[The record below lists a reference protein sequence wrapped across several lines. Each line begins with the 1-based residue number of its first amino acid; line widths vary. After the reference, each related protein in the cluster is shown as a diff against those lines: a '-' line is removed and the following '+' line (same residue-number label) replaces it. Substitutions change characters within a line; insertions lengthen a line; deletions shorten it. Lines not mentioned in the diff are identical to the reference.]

1 MVTAL
6 FIFAITI
13 FRIMSMDPSLLQQFR
28 QQLASWI
35 EARLE
40 SQRLPFQRLELCP
53 RTLTDQGQ
61 LGPDLVLWINRDS
74 QLAGSMIL
82 LPDVVNA
89 QVLGEGLSLANA
101 LGLGHFTTWAAREV
115 SIWNVSSGEANLLD
129 VFDLPPAN
137 SITPD
142 DFQQT
147 LDDLL
152 ERLKV
157 VTVTSAPPTAS
168 YSEHYFANLCL
179 RNLQE
184 LAPGLTISARL
195 TAGRTADDE
204 WVEQAPREKAW
215 LSLWRLLFLLQQK
228 RLPPGLQPDRLE
240 FAIHYALSDL
250 VKDQHP
256 WLAIQEAEPPLP
268 DDDAVRLHHL
278 AGRLRQLGWPH
289 NDQHAEEMVGLL
301 INEAAHRFGLNAPQL
316 PWSTDSAT
324 LRVNCHRPPSAEPC
338 SLVAPRSYLAGWAF
352 KRSLNEQIET
362 YSYAEDLQSLS
373 TGQNLTNSL
382 AILKG
387 EHSLDRKERESQLIL
402 LRQVWSRR
410 FELPRKTPKWVWDA
424 LYLVGLASKE
434 ISLALPKEWHH
445 APGVEVFWAVLLE
458 RYQLAE
464 VAMIETGE
472 QGFLFTQCP
481 QTISC
486 VKVHRNNRVFEL
498 PFGLTSTVMPG
509 TTQIWLMADESVVEL
524 LCSKKIGGVSP
535 DWADETEP
543 LAWGVYLF
551 LQTQLGKYLWHLCS
565 DQSSLPEFDALPLA
579 IRTYGLPLP
588 TREVLA
594 DLCLVG
600 LPETEMIPEPDLL
613 EREFANIFGPTPILP
628 ESVSHDIAGGEK
640 SRRRRSVIPKE
651 ITSKVFED
659 GIPRFPEHY
668 LMNLYRPEV
677 TEYTLCGVLEI
688 TGEFFDK
695 ISLRTLTKDHTLEV
709 SGKLIAE
716 ALILASYTDQER
728 VSLPND
734 ELILAEIVQRYR
746 SDLVRLHDNLMR
758 ACRRFEP
765 HRQQA
770 IKLARRIWQQQNL
783 PPEKAYKTS

>member
-1 MVTAL
+1 
-6 FIFAITI
+6 
-13 FRIMSMDPSLLQQFR
+13 MSMDPSLLQQFR

-61 LGPDLVLWINRDS
+61 LVPDLVLWINRDS

-89 QVLGEGLSLANA
+89 QVLSEGVSLANA

-115 SIWNVSSGEANLLD
+115 SIWSVSSDEATLLED
-129 VFDLPPAN
+129 FDLPPAN
-137 SITPD
+137 RITPD

-157 VTVTSAPPTAS
+157 VTVTSAPPTAT

-215 LSLWRLLFLLQQK
+215 MSLWRLLFLLQQK

-250 VKDQHP
+250 IKDQHP
-256 WLAIQEAEPPLP
+256 WLAIQEGEPPLP
-268 DDDAVRLHHL
+268 EDDAVRLHHL

-289 NDQHAEEMVGLL
+289 NDQHAEEMVSLL
-301 INEAAHRFGLNAPQL
+301 INEAAHCFDLNAPQL
-316 PWSTDSAT
+316 PWSTDTAT
-324 LRVNCHRPPSAEPC
+324 LRVNCHRPPSAKPC
-338 SLVAPRSYLAGWAF
+338 ALVAPRSYLAGWAF
-352 KRSLNEQIET
+352 KRSLNEQIER

-373 TGQNLTNSL
+373 TSQSLTKSL

-387 EHSLDRKERESQLIL
+387 EHSLDRKERESQLML

-424 LYLVGLASKE
+424 LYLVGLGSEE
-434 ISLALPKEWHH
+434 ISLELPKGWHH
-445 APGVEVFWAVLLE
+445 APGVEVLWTVLLE

-464 VAMIETGE
+464 ISMIETGE
-472 QGFLFTQCP
+472 QSFLFTQCP
-481 QTISC
+481 QKISY
-486 VKVHRNNRVFEL
+486 VKVHRNNRIFEL
-498 PFGLTSTVMPG
+498 PLELISTVMPG
-509 TTQIWLMADESVVEL
+509 TTQIWLMADESVIEL

-543 LAWGVYLF
+543 LTWGVYLF
-551 LQTQLGKYLWHLCS
+551 LQTRLGKYLWHLCS
-565 DQSSLPEFDALPLA
+565 NQTSLPEINELPLA
-579 IRTYGLPLP
+579 VRNYGLPLP
-588 TREVLA
+588 EREVLA
-594 DLCLVG
+594 DLCLFG
-600 LPETEMIPEPDLL
+600 LPETEMILEPDLL
-613 EREFANIFGPTPILP
+613 EREFTNIFGPTPVLP
-628 ESVSHDIAGGEK
+628 ESATNDITGGSK
-640 SRRRRSVIPKE
+640 SRRRSSAAPKE
-651 ITSKVFED
+651 IASKVFED

-668 LMNLYRPEV
+668 LMDLYRPEV
-677 TEYTLCGVLEI
+677 TEYTLRGVLEI
-688 TGEFFDK
+688 TEEFFDK
-695 ISLRTLTKDHTLEV
+695 ITLHTVAKDHTLEV

-716 ALILASYTDQER
+716 ALILASFTDQEQ
-728 VSLPND
+728 VSLPDD
-734 ELILAEIVQRYR
+734 ELILAGIVQQYR

-770 IKLARRIWQQQNL
+770 IKLAGRIWQQQNL
-783 PPEKAYKTS
+783 PPEKVYKTA

>member
-53 RTLTDQGQ
+53 RTLTDQGH

-250 VKDQHP
+250 AKSQHS

-387 EHSLDRKERESQLIL
+387 EHSLDRKERESQLML

-565 DQSSLPEFDALPLA
+565 NQSSLPEFDALPLA

>member
-1 MVTAL
+1 
-6 FIFAITI
+6 
-13 FRIMSMDPSLLQQFR
+13 MSMDPSLLQQFR

-53 RTLTDQGQ
+53 RTLTDQG
-61 LGPDLVLWINRDS
+61 LLVPDLVLWINRDS

-89 QVLGEGLSLANA
+89 QVLSEGVSLANA

-115 SIWNVSSGEANLLD
+115 SIWNVSSGAATLLD
-129 VFDLPPAN
+129 DFDLPPAN
-137 SITPD
+137 RITPD

-215 LSLWRLLFLLQQK
+215 MSLWRLLFLLQQK

-250 VKDQHP
+250 IKGQHP
-256 WLAIQEAEPPLP
+256 WLAIQEGEPPLP
-268 DDDAVRLHHL
+268 EDDAVRLHHL

-289 NDQHAEEMVGLL
+289 NDQHAEEMVSLL
-301 INEAAHRFGLNAPQL
+301 INEAAHRLGLNAPHL
-316 PWSTDSAT
+316 PWSTDTAT

-352 KRSLNEQIET
+352 KRSLNEQVEK
-362 YSYAEDLQSLS
+362 YSYAEDLQSLNTS
-373 TGQNLTNSL
+373 QGLTNSL

-387 EHSLDRKERESQLIL
+387 EHSLDRKERESQLML

-424 LYLVGLASKE
+424 LYLVGLVSEK
-434 ISLALPKEWHH
+434 ISLELPKGWPH
-445 APGVEVFWAVLLE
+445 APGVEVLWAVLLE

-464 VAMIETGE
+464 ISIIETGE
-472 QGFLFTQCP
+472 QSFLFTQCP
-481 QTISC
+481 QKISY

-498 PFGLTSTVMPG
+498 PLELTSTVMPG
-509 TTQIWLMADESVVEL
+509 TTQIWLLADESVVEL
-524 LCSKKIGGVSP
+524 LCSKKIGGVRL

-543 LAWGVYLF
+543 LKWGAYLF

-565 DQSSLPEFDALPLA
+565 NQKSLPEIDELPQA
-579 IRTYGLPLP
+579 IRNYGLPLP
-588 TREVLA
+588 GREILA
-594 DLCLVG
+594 DLCLIG

-613 EREFANIFGPTPILP
+613 EREFTHLFGPTPVLT
-628 ESVSHDIAGGEK
+628 ESTIHDFTDGSK
-640 SRRRRSVIPKE
+640 SRRRSSTNPKE
-651 ITSKVFED
+651 IASKVFED

-668 LMNLYRPEV
+668 LMDLYRPEV
-677 TEYTLCGVLEI
+677 TEYKLHGVLEV
-688 TGEFFDK
+688 TEEFFDK
-695 ISLRTLTKDHTLEV
+695 ISLGTVAKDHTLEV

-716 ALILASYTDQER
+716 ALVLASYTDQEQ
-728 VSLPND
+728 VSLPVD
-734 ELILAEIVQRYR
+734 EFILAKIIQQYR

-770 IKLARRIWQQQNL
+770 VKLAGRIWQQQNL
-783 PPEKAYKTS
+783 PPEKAYKTA

>member
-1 MVTAL
+1 
-6 FIFAITI
+6 
-13 FRIMSMDPSLLQQFR
+13 MDPSLLQQFR

-53 RTLTDQGQ
+53 RTLTDQER
-61 LGPDLVLWINRDS
+61 LVPDLVLWINRDS

-89 QVLGEGLSLANA
+89 QVLSEGVSLANA

-115 SIWNVSSGEANLLD
+115 SIWNVSCGEATLLD
-129 VFDLPPAN
+129 EFDLPPAN
-137 SITPD
+137 RITPN

-157 VTVTSAPPTAS
+157 VTVTSAPPTAT

-195 TAGRTADDE
+195 TAGRTADDD

-215 LSLWRLLFLLQQK
+215 MSLWRLLLLLQQK

-250 VKDQHP
+250 IKDQHP
-256 WLAIQEAEPPLP
+256 WLAIQEGEPPLP
-268 DDDAVRLHHL
+268 EDDAVRLHHL

-289 NDQHAEEMVGLL
+289 NDQHAEAMVDLL
-301 INEAAHRFGLNAPQL
+301 INEAAHRFDLNVPQL
-316 PWSTDSAT
+316 PWSTDTAN
-324 LRVNCHRPPSAEPC
+324 LRVNCHRHPSTAPC

-352 KRSLNEQIET
+352 KRALNKQVEE

-373 TGQNLTNSL
+373 TSKRPTKSL

-387 EHSLDRKERESQLIL
+387 EQSLDRKERESQLML

-410 FELPRKTPKWVWDA
+410 FELPRKTPKWIWDA
-424 LYLVGLASKE
+424 LYLAGLVSE
-434 ISLALPKEWHH
+434 EVSLELPKGWHH
-445 APGVEVFWAVLLE
+445 SPGLEVLWSILLE
-458 RYQLAE
+458 RYQLSE
-464 VAMIETGE
+464 IYMVETGE
-472 QGFLFTQCP
+472 QNLLFKHCP
-481 QTISC
+481 QKTGC

-498 PFGLTSTVMPG
+498 PQELTSTVMPG
-509 TTQIWLMADESVVEL
+509 TIQLLLTADESVVEL
-524 LCSKKIGGVSP
+524 LYNKKIGAVSP
-535 DWADETEP
+535 DWAEETD
-543 LAWGVYLF
+543 LLTWGIYIF
-551 LQTQLGKYLWHLCS
+551 LQTQLGKNLWHLCS
-565 DQSSLPEFDALPLA
+565 NQSPLPEIDELPLA
-579 IRTYGLPLP
+579 VKNYGLPLP
-588 TREVLA
+588 GREVLA
-594 DLCLVG
+594 DLCLIG
-600 LPETEMIPEPDLL
+600 LPETGRIPEPVLL
-613 EREFANIFGPTPILP
+613 EREFANIFGPSPVLS
-628 ESVSHDIAGGEK
+628 ESATHDISGDSK
-640 SRRRRSVIPKE
+640 SRRKSNADPKQ
-651 ITSKVFED
+651 IAAKVFED

-668 LMNLYRPEV
+668 LMDLYRPEV
-677 TEYTLCGVLEI
+677 TEYTLRGVLEI
-688 TGEFFDK
+688 TEEFFDK
-695 ISLRTLTKDHTLEV
+695 ITLSTVAKDHTLEV
-709 SGKLIAE
+709 SGELIAE
-716 ALILASYTDQER
+716 ALILASYTDQEQ

-734 ELILAEIVQRYR
+734 ELILAEIVQQYR
-746 SDLVRLHDNLMR
+746 SDLLRLHDNLMR

-770 IKLARRIWQQQNL
+770 IKLAGRIWQQQCL
-783 PPEKAYKTS
+783 PPEKVYKTA

>member
-1 MVTAL
+1 
-6 FIFAITI
+6 
-13 FRIMSMDPSLLQQFR
+13 MDPSLLQQFR

-53 RTLTDQGQ
+53 RTLTDQGR
-61 LGPDLVLWINRDS
+61 LVPDLVLWINRDS

-82 LPDVVNA
+82 LPDIVNA
-89 QVLGEGLSLANA
+89 QVLSEGVSLANA

-115 SIWNVSSGEANLLD
+115 SIWNVSSGEVTLLD
-129 VFDLPPAN
+129 DFDLPPAN
-137 SITPD
+137 RITPD

-157 VTVTSAPPTAS
+157 VTVTSAPPTAT

-184 LAPGLTISARL
+184 MAPGLTISARL

-204 WVEQAPREKAW
+204 WVRQAPREKAW
-215 LSLWRLLFLLQQK
+215 MSLWRLLFLLQQK

-250 VKDQHP
+250 IKNQQP
-256 WLAIQEAEPPLP
+256 WLAIQEGEPPLP
-268 DDDAVRLHHL
+268 EDDAVRLHHL

-289 NDQHAEEMVGLL
+289 NDQHAEEMVSLL
-301 INEAAHRFGLNAPQL
+301 INEAAHRFDLNVPLL
-316 PWSTDSAT
+316 PWSTDTAT
-324 LRVNCHRPPSAEPC
+324 LRVNCHRHPSADPC

-352 KRSLNEQIET
+352 KRSLNERVEE

-373 TGQNLTNSL
+373 TNQRLTKSL
-382 AILKG
+382 AILKN
-387 EHSLDRKERESQLIL
+387 EQSLDRKERESQLML

-424 LYLVGLASKE
+424 LYLVGLVSE
-434 ISLALPKEWHH
+434 EVSLELPKGWHH
-445 APGVEVFWAVLLE
+445 APGVEVLWSVLLE

-464 VAMIETGE
+464 IYMNETGE
-472 QGFLFTQCP
+472 QGFFFTHCP
-481 QTISC
+481 QKNGC

-498 PFGLTSTVMPG
+498 PLELTSTVMPG

-524 LCSKKIGGVSP
+524 LCNKKIGGVSP
-535 DWADETEP
+535 DWADETDP
-543 LAWGVYLF
+543 LTWGVYVF
-551 LQTQLGKYLWHLCS
+551 LQTQLGKYLWQLCS
-565 DQSSLPEFDALPLA
+565 NQTPLPETHELTLA
-579 IRTYGLPLP
+579 VRNYGLPLP
-588 TREVLA
+588 GREILA
-594 DLCLVG
+594 DLSLIG

-613 EREFANIFGPTPILP
+613 EREFTNIFGPTPVLQ
-628 ESVSHDIAGGEK
+628 ERVSHDITGGSK
-640 SRRRRSVIPKE
+640 SRRRSSAAPKE
-651 ITSKVFED
+651 IAAKVFED

-668 LMNLYRPEV
+668 LMDLYRPEV
-677 TEYTLCGVLEI
+677 TEYTLCGALEI
-688 TGEFFDK
+688 TEEFFDK
-695 ISLRTLTKDHTLEV
+695 ISLRTVAKDHTLEV

-716 ALILASYTDQER
+716 ALILASYTDQDQ

-734 ELILAEIVQRYR
+734 ELILTEIVQQYR
-746 SDLVRLHDNLMR
+746 SDLLRLHDNLMR

-770 IKLARRIWQQQNL
+770 IKLAGRIWRQQSL
-783 PPEKAYKTS
+783 PPEEVYKKA

>member
-1 MVTAL
+1 
-6 FIFAITI
+6 
-13 FRIMSMDPSLLQQFR
+13 MSMDPSLLQQFR

-35 EARLE
+35 EVRLE

-53 RTLTDQGQ
+53 RTLTDQGR
-61 LGPDLVLWINRDS
+61 LVPDLVLWINRDS

-82 LPDVVNA
+82 LPDVVNT
-89 QVLGEGLSLANA
+89 QVLSEGVSLANA
-101 LGLGHFTTWAAREV
+101 LGLGHFTTWAAREA
-115 SIWNVSSGEANLLD
+115 SIWNVSSGKATLLD
-129 VFDLPPAN
+129 DFDLPPAN
-137 SITPD
+137 RITPD

-157 VTVTSAPPTAS
+157 VTVTSAPPTVN
-168 YSEHYFANLCL
+168 YSAHYFANLCL

-195 TAGRTADDE
+195 TAGKTAADE

-215 LSLWRLLFLLQQK
+215 MSLWRLLFLLQQK

-250 VKDQHP
+250 ITGQHP
-256 WLAIQEAEPPLP
+256 WLAFQEGEPPLP
-268 DDDAVRLHHL
+268 EDDAVRLHHL

-289 NDQHAEEMVGLL
+289 NDQHAEEMVSLL
-301 INEAAHRFGLNAPQL
+301 INEAAHRFGLNVPNL
-316 PWSTDSAT
+316 PWSTDTAT

-352 KRSLNEQIET
+352 KRSLNEQIEK

-373 TGQNLTNSL
+373 TSQSLKHSL

-387 EHSLDRKERESQLIL
+387 EHSLDRTERESQLML

-410 FELPRKTPKWVWDA
+410 FDLPRKTPKWLWDA
-424 LYLVGLASKE
+424 LYLVGLDSEE
-434 ISLALPKEWHH
+434 ISLELPKGWHH
-445 APGVEVFWAVLLE
+445 ASGVEVLWAVLLE

-464 VAMIETGE
+464 VAMIETGG
-472 QGFLFTQCP
+472 QSFFFTQCP
-481 QTISC
+481 QKSSF
-486 VKVHRNNRVFEL
+486 VKVHRNDRIFEL
-498 PFGLTSTVMPG
+498 PLEPVSMVMPG

-524 LCSKKIGGVSP
+524 FCSRKIGGVSP
-535 DWADETEP
+535 DWADETDP
-543 LAWGVYLF
+543 LTWGVYIF
-551 LQTQLGKYLWHLCS
+551 LQTHLGKYLWHLCS
-565 DQSSLPEFDALPLA
+565 NQTSLPEIDELTLA
-579 IRTYGLPLP
+579 VENYGLPLP
-588 TREVLA
+588 EREVLA
-594 DLCLVG
+594 DLCLIG
-600 LPETEMIPEPDLL
+600 LPATKTIPEPDLL
-613 EREFANIFGPTPILP
+613 EREFTNIFGTTPVFP
-628 ESVSHDIAGGEK
+628 ESASHDIADGSK
-640 SRRRRSVIPKE
+640 SRRRRTSAPKE
-651 ITSKVFED
+651 IAAKVFED
-659 GIPRFPEHY
+659 GIPRFPEYY
-668 LMNLYRPEV
+668 LMDLYRPEV
-677 TEYTLCGVLEI
+677 TEYALHGVMEVSE
-688 TGEFFDK
+688 EFFDK
-695 ISLRTLTKDHTLEV
+695 ISLRTVAKDHTLEV

-728 VSLPND
+728 VSLPKD
-734 ELILAEIVQRYR
+734 EFILAEIVQRYR

-770 IKLARRIWQQQNL
+770 IKLAGRIWQQQNL
-783 PPEKAYKTS
+783 PPEKAYKTA

>member
-1 MVTAL
+1 
-6 FIFAITI
+6 
-13 FRIMSMDPSLLQQFR
+13 MDPSLLQQFR

-53 RTLTDQGQ
+53 RTLTDQGH

-387 EHSLDRKERESQLIL
+387 EHSLDRKERESQLML